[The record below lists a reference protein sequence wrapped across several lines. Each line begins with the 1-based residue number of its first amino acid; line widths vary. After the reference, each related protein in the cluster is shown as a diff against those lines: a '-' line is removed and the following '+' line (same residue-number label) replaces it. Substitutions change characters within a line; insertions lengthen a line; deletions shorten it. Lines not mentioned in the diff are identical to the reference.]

1 MRGGISTRHGE
12 SAFSKFKCSGKET
25 KKRLD
30 SNRAKERKHHQS
42 QLLEEANANVEKE
55 QAEDGPE
62 DGTSTVLTE
71 TDPESSVDLTE
82 PSQSKQN
89 SEVERMPSSPHLNID
104 LIRPNHNHAFTIS
117 PKHTMISAVRQR
129 PVAAP
134 ENLSSSATTST
145 KMFKLKEE
153 KFGFVDKDEHLSFKR
168 RGRGT
173 SNLEGDNLNP
183 VAETRPT
190 RNKALLYLR
199 DYKDDLTTLNSKTP
213 IDFNRMAKQERY
225 PSWITKERSDCGKN
239 VDAVFPCIL
248 AVLPEAYGEAR

>member
-1 MRGGISTRHGE
+1 
-12 SAFSKFKCSGKET
+12 
-25 KKRLD
+25 
-30 SNRAKERKHHQS
+30 
-42 QLLEEANANVEKE
+42 
-55 QAEDGPE
+55 
-62 DGTSTVLTE
+62 
-71 TDPESSVDLTE
+71 
-82 PSQSKQN
+82 
-89 SEVERMPSSPHLNID
+89 
-104 LIRPNHNHAFTIS
+104 
-117 PKHTMISAVRQR
+117 MISAVRQR

-173 SNLEGDNLNP
+173 SNIEGDNLNP

-199 DYKDDLTTLNSKTP
+199 GYKDDLTTLNSKTP

-225 PSWITKERSDCGKN
+225 PSWITKKEATAAKMSTQSFHAYLQSYRKRMEKRVETRTLRISKNDRRKILAFAGKGDATNKSQKRQAPKRCTTRGKKQRSWHRTKKKCSWSTSRGWSLSRKSGWKQTLYWLHRSDEGG
-239 VDAVFPCIL
+239 DAKTSCQTRKV
-248 AVLPEAYGEAR
+248 AKTKRVLKAKSRMITQTD